1 MSNPEIESELGE
13 EEEEEE
19 PIRAS
24 SSSIDWGS
32 LFSKANGILNDD
44 DMDDEEEAENPAE
57 RAVKVLREDKQSYWI
72 KTVRDIAQLM
82 ETHIEDTINLVLP
95 QLQETLKEQKEILD
109 LHCEAAVLYKDL
121 LRNEILLEKQ
131 PSLVMTLLDYIV
143 ENANRQKDNLSSAA
157 WLETLTDITD
167 TLPLDIVK
175 SVVVPIFIQQA
186 NPSQKVQKRLMATK
200 LLEKLVRIV
209 SPYDIR
215 HEFEKPI
222 QQLSMDDYGTVRI
235 SMAQRLI
242 VVAERLDKCSDVS
255 RIVLPCLV
263 SLSEDEDA
271 NVREASLPSLVSLI
285 PRITRDTKRSIVI
298 PFFRKL
304 VERGMEKKDDRLA
317 LPAKYFGELLA
328 YLFDDMD
335 ILDQT
340 WALNSYIKL
349 VSMARTDSV
358 KLLPAKRACAYNLPC
373 MYQLYPSASTR
384 FASIIHDFCVD
395 SDDEVRISIASSFDQ
410 LLQMCTEK
418 KMMIGPFIE
427 LVRGGSIEVVA
438 KIATRF
444 SSILPILYRSV
455 AEAPSSD
462 NLSPISIDRLI
473 LGCNQLLQGSGN
485 WRAHESLLHS
495 ISSLVSLVDHKTLF
509 HTFVPLLKTQILTV
523 RGVPCREAASR
534 SLLLL
539 MKNLYKEEERK
550 EIIQFF
556 NNDLA
561 HHSNSYRRMIYLES
575 VVQVHSIFSHR
586 VLHSHFLHT
595 ALSLSSDPISN
606 VRLKLCRILSIL
618 KSSFVLPEN
627 EETLQECE
635 GIVRNLMEN
644 ETNSHSKSQLS
655 EMARDFSRA
664 DTGKRKDG
672 ENERREKEEDELW
685 NEKRGEE
692 IEEKRKKKE
701 DQVKE
706 KILQRRASR
715 EMIESSPE
723 SDPERSQ
730 TSIDKSRSLIESS
743 CSPLRME
750 RRSIAVVRPQ
760 PVVHVRWQSPA
771 PSPSPSPS
779 PTERKSRLPLSTA
792 TTSGKSRSPLTTS
805 IPSPPS
811 SAVRDRLRAQSET
824 RTTSTSSSSA
834 LGKGSIASSANSFSI
849 SKSQS
854 SSHLRRPSFAL
865 SKVSSSSNIERR
877 PASMS
882 MRIRNIN
889 IL

>member
-1 MSNPEIESELGE
+1 MANPEIESELGE
-13 EEEEEE
+13 DEEEE

-24 SSSIDWGS
+24 SSIDWSS
-32 LFSKANGILNDD
+32 LFSKANGMLNDD
-44 DMDDEEEAENPAE
+44 DMDDDDQEVLNPAE
-57 RAVKVLREDKQSYWI
+57 RAVQVLKEDKQSYWI

-82 ETHIEDTINLVLP
+82 ETHLDDTVNLVLP
-95 QLQETLKEQKEILD
+95 QLQETLREQKEILD
-109 LHCEAAVLYKDL
+109 LHCEAAVLYKEL
-121 LRNEILLEKQ
+121 LRNETLLEKQ

-143 ENANRQKDNLSSAA
+143 DNANRQKENPA

-235 SMAQRLI
+235 AMAQRLT

-263 SLSEDEDA
+263 SLAEDDDA
-271 NVREASLPSLVSLI
+271 NVREAALPSLVGLI
-285 PRITRDTKRSIVI
+285 HRITRDTKRSVVT

-304 VERGMEKKDDRLA
+304 VERGMEKKDDRIGLA
-317 LPAKYFGELLA
+317 SRYFGELLA

-349 VSMARTDSV
+349 VSLTKTDLVKMVSARRS
-358 KLLPAKRACAYNLPC
+358 CAYNLP
-373 MYQLYPSASTR
+373 
-384 FASIIHDFCVD
+384 
-395 SDDEVRISIASSFDQ
+395 VRISIASSFDQ

-438 KIATRF
+438 KIASRF
-444 SSILPILYRSV
+444 SSILPILYKSV
-455 AEAPSSD
+455 SEAPPSD

-473 LGCNQLLQGSGN
+473 LGCNQLLQSCGN

-495 ISSLVSLVDHKTLF
+495 ISSLVTLVEHKTLF

-534 SLLLL
+534 SLLIL
-539 MKNLYKEEERK
+539 MRNLYKEEERI
-550 EIIQFF
+550 EIIDFF
-556 NNDLA
+556 NTDVA

-575 VVQVHSIFSHR
+575 VVQVHSIFSNR
-586 VLHSHFLHT
+586 FLHSHFLPT

-606 VRLKLCRILSIL
+606 VRLKLCMILSVL
-618 KSSFVLPEN
+618 KSSFVLPES
-627 EETLQECE
+627 EELLQKCE

-644 ETNSHSKSQLS
+644 ETNPHSNCQLN
-655 EMARDFSRA
+655 EMAREFSRA
-664 DTGKRKDG
+664 DTGKRKDA
-672 ENERREKEEDELW
+672 ENERRENEEDELW

-701 DQVKE
+701 DQ
-706 KILQRRASR
+706 
-715 EMIESSPE
+715 
-723 SDPERSQ
+723 
-730 TSIDKSRSLIESS
+730 SRSLIESS

-760 PVVHVRWQSPA
+760 PVVHVRWHSPA

-779 PTERKSRLPLSTA
+779 SSSPSTTPERKSRLPLSTA
-792 TTSGKSRSPLTTS
+792 TTTVKPRSSITTS
-805 IPSPPS
+805 NASPPS
-811 SAVRDRLRAQSET
+811 SPCASTIARDRLRGQSET
-824 RTTSTSSSSA
+824 RTTSTTSSST
-834 LGKGSIASSANSFSI
+834 LGKGSTTSSASSYAI

-889 IL
+889 II

>member
-1 MSNPEIESELGE
+1 MANPEIESELGE
-13 EEEEEE
+13 DEEEE

-24 SSSIDWGS
+24 SSIDWSS
-32 LFSKANGILNDD
+32 LFSKANGMLNDD
-44 DMDDEEEAENPAE
+44 DMDDDDQEVLNPAE
-57 RAVKVLREDKQSYWI
+57 RAVQVLKEDKQSYWI

-82 ETHIEDTINLVLP
+82 ETHLDDTVNLVLP
-95 QLQETLKEQKEILD
+95 QLQETLREQKEILD
-109 LHCEAAVLYKDL
+109 LHCEAAVLYKEL
-121 LRNEILLEKQ
+121 LRNETLLEKQ

-143 ENANRQKDNLSSAA
+143 DNANRQKENLSSAA

-235 SMAQRLI
+235 AMAQRLT

-263 SLSEDEDA
+263 SLAEDDDA
-271 NVREASLPSLVSLI
+271 NVREAALPSLVGLI
-285 PRITRDTKRSIVI
+285 HRITRDTKRSVVT

-304 VERGMEKKDDRLA
+304 VERGMEKKDDRIGLA
-317 LPAKYFGELLA
+317 SRYFGELLA

-349 VSMARTDSV
+349 VSLTKTDLVKMVSARRS
-358 KLLPAKRACAYNLPC
+358 CAYNLPC

-384 FASIIHDFCVD
+384 FASIIHDLCVD

-438 KIATRF
+438 KIASRF
-444 SSILPILYRSV
+444 SSILPILYKSV
-455 AEAPSSD
+455 SEAPPSD

-473 LGCNQLLQGSGN
+473 LGCNQLLQSCGN

-495 ISSLVSLVDHKTLF
+495 ISSLVTLVEHKTLF

-534 SLLLL
+534 SLLIL
-539 MKNLYKEEERK
+539 MRNLYKEEERI
-550 EIIQFF
+550 EIIDFF
-556 NNDLA
+556 NTDVA

-575 VVQVHSIFSHR
+575 VVQVHSIFSNR
-586 VLHSHFLHT
+586 FLHSHFLPT

-606 VRLKLCRILSIL
+606 VRLKLCMILSVL
-618 KSSFVLPEN
+618 KSSFVLPES
-627 EETLQECE
+627 EELLQKCE

-644 ETNSHSKSQLS
+644 ETNPHSNCQLN
-655 EMARDFSRA
+655 EMAREFSRA
-664 DTGKRKDG
+664 DTGKRKDA
-672 ENERREKEEDELW
+672 ENERRENEEDELW

-701 DQVKE
+701 DQVRE

-715 EMIESSPE
+715 EM
-723 SDPERSQ
+723 
-730 TSIDKSRSLIESS
+730 SRSLIESS

-760 PVVHVRWQSPA
+760 PVVHVRWHSPA

-779 PTERKSRLPLSTA
+779 SSSPSTTPERKSRLPLSTA
-792 TTSGKSRSPLTTS
+792 TTTVKPRSSITTS
-805 IPSPPS
+805 NASPPS
-811 SAVRDRLRAQSET
+811 SPCASTIARDRLRGQSET
-824 RTTSTSSSSA
+824 RTTSTTSSST
-834 LGKGSIASSANSFSI
+834 LGKGSTTSSASSYAI

-889 IL
+889 II

>member
-1 MSNPEIESELGE
+1 MSNPEVESEVG

-19 PIRAS
+19 PIRP

-32 LFSKANGILNDD
+32 LFSKANGMLNDEEKE
-44 DMDDEEEAENPAE
+44 DEPATLNPVE
-57 RAVKVLREDKQSYWI
+57 YAVKVLREDKQSYWI
-72 KTVRDIAQLM
+72 KTVRDINQLM
-82 ETHIEDTINLVLP
+82 ETHLQETIQSVLP
-95 QLQETLKEQKEILD
+95 QLQETLREQKEILD

-121 LRNEILLEKQ
+121 LRNESLLEKE

-143 ENANRQKDNLSSAA
+143 DNANRQKDNLSSAA
-157 WLETLTDITD
+157 WLETLTDIAD

-175 SVVVPIFIQQA
+175 SIVVPIFIQQS

-200 LLEKLVRIV
+200 LLDKLVRIV

-235 SMAQRLI
+235 SMAQRLT

-271 NVREASLPSLVSLI
+271 NVREAALPSLVSLI
-285 PRITRDTKRSIVI
+285 HRITRDSKRSIVT

-304 VERGMEKKDDRLA
+304 VERGIEKKDDRIALA
-317 LPAKYFGELLA
+317 ARYFGELLVN
-328 YLFDDMD
+328 LFDDMD

-349 VSMARTDSV
+349 VGLSRTDLV
-358 KLLPAKRACAYNLPC
+358 KLVAAKRACAYNLPC
-373 MYQLYPSASTR
+373 LYQLYPAASTR
-384 FASIIHDFCVD
+384 FASIIHDFCID

-410 LLQMCTEK
+410 LLSMCKEK

-438 KIATRF
+438 KIASRF
-444 SSILPILYRSV
+444 SSILPILYQSV
-455 AEAPSSD
+455 ADSPSSE
-462 NLSPISIDRLI
+462 NLSPLSIDRII
-473 LGCNQLLQGSGN
+473 LGCNQILQSCGN

-495 ISSLVSLVDHKTLF
+495 FSSLVSLVDHKTLF
-509 HTFVPLLKTQILTV
+509 NTFVPLLKTQILTV

-534 SLLLL
+534 SLLIL
-539 MKNLYKEEERK
+539 MRHLYKEEERK
-550 EIIQFF
+550 EIINFF

-561 HHSNSYRRMIYLES
+561 RHSNSYRRMIYLES

-586 VLHSHFLHT
+586 VLHIHFLPT
-595 ALSLSSDPISN
+595 ALSLSTDPVSN
-606 VRLKLCRILSIL
+606 VRLKLCRILSLL

-627 EETLQECE
+627 EEMLQRCE
-635 GIVRNLMEN
+635 GIVRSLMEK
-644 ETNSHSKSQLS
+644 ETLEHSKSQLS

-664 DTGKRKDG
+664 DTGKKKEA

-692 IEEKRKKKE
+692 IEERRKKKE
-701 DQVKE
+701 DQVRE

-715 EMIESSPE
+715 EM
-723 SDPERSQ
+723 
-730 TSIDKSRSLIESS
+730 SRSLIESS
-743 CSPLRME
+743 SPLRME

-760 PVVHVRWQSPA
+760 PVVHVRWHSPA

-779 PTERKSRLPLSTA
+779 PSSSPSTTERKSRLPLSTTPA
-792 TTSGKSRSPLTTS
+792 IGKPRSTVTTSV
-805 IPSPPS
+805 PS
-811 SAVRDRLRAQSET
+811 SSSSSNAARDRLRAQSET
-824 RTTSTSSSSA
+824 RTTSTTSSST
-834 LGKGSIASSANSFSI
+834 LGNGSNASSTSSYSI

-889 IL
+889 II